1 MDPKKK
7 LQLSYHKNIP
17 RNLFPKT
24 YSFTENKNYK
34 NYSTK
39 EIKKNVE
46 IKPNSKPL
54 KTTLYFPKISI
65 NESKKDKNIKQKS
78 EIKIDSK
85 TEARLPLGYIDLSFD
100 NPKNE

>member
-1 MDPKKK
+1 MEPKKK
-7 LQLSYHKNIP
+7 LQYSYNKNLP

-24 YSFTENKNYK
+24 YSFTENKK
-34 NYSTK
+34 YSSK
-39 EIKKNVE
+39 EMKKNVE
-46 IKPNSKPL
+46 INPNPKPL
-54 KTTLYFPKISI
+54 KTFLYFHKIPIS
-65 NESKKDKNIKQKS
+65 ESKKEKNAKQKS

>member
-1 MDPKKK
+1 MEPKKK

-34 NYSTK
+34 NYSSK

-46 IKPNSKPL
+46 IKTNPKPL
-54 KTTLYFPKISI
+54 KTAIYFHKIPI
-65 NESKKDKNIKQKS
+65 NDSKKDKIIKPKS

>member
-1 MDPKKK
+1 M
-7 LQLSYHKNIP
+7 SYHKNIQ

-39 EIKKNVE
+39 EIKKNAE
-46 IKPNSKPL
+46 IKPNPKPL
-54 KTTLYFPKISI
+54 KTALYFHKIPI
-65 NESKKDKNIKQKS
+65 NDSKKDKIIKQKS

-85 TEARLPLGYIDLSFD
+85 TEARLPVGYIDLSFD

>member
-1 MDPKKK
+1 MYSLLETILLNK
-7 LQLSYHKNIP
+7 IP
-17 RNLFPKT
+17 
-24 YSFTENKNYK
+24 
-34 NYSTK
+34 
-39 EIKKNVE
+39 
-46 IKPNSKPL
+46 
-54 KTTLYFPKISI
+54 I

>member
-1 MDPKKK
+1 MEPKKK
-7 LQLSYHKNIP
+7 LQLSYNKNIP

-24 YSFTENKNYK
+24 YSFTENKKYC
-34 NYSTK
+34 SK
-39 EIKKNVE
+39 ERKKNAE
-46 IKPNSKPL
+46 IKPNPKPL
-54 KTTLYFPKISI
+54 KTTLYFHKIPI
-65 NESKKDKNIKQKS
+65 NDSKKDKNIKQKS